1 MARTVPRPVIR
12 ILFAFVL
19 VVCAAGGVGAQGRA
33 VLRGKVVEQATGS
46 AVPAARVVVD
56 DRYVAEADWAGRF
69 LLEELDPGE
78 HLVRVERLG
87 YAPSEILA
95 TFGDSLY
102 LIVELREREQE
113 LPVIIVKGKSRSPL
127 VVPERMRPFYRR
139 RDHGPGGGR
148 LLDRDELEELG
159 SPTLVDL
166 LRRLPGTRIIHA
178 GAAMEDYLA
187 TGGAPG
193 PHALTH
199 APQPCYAQIFV
210 NGSRMFAQ
218 GHGTPP
224 NLNLFDVNDLEAV
237 EYYSQPSSTP
247 VEFRTLDSD
256 CGTLV
261 LWTRLER

>member
-1 MARTVPRPVIR
+1 MIA
-12 ILFAFVL
+12 LL
-19 VVCAAGGVGAQGRA
+19 CAAPAGAQGRA
-33 VLRGKVVEQATGS
+33 VLRGKVVEQATGV
-46 AVPAARVVVD
+46 AVQAARVVVD
-56 DRYVAEADWAGRF
+56 ERYVAEADWAGRF
-69 LLEELDPGE
+69 VVDELDPGD

-102 LIVELREREQE
+102 LVVELRERVEE
-113 LPVIIVKGKSRSPL
+113 LPGVIATSKVRSPAL
-127 VVPERMRPFYRR
+127 IPERMKPFYRR

-148 LLDRDELEELG
+148 FIDRDGLEQIG
-159 SPTLVDL
+159 SPTLVDV

-210 NGSRMFAQ
+210 NGLRMFAQ

-224 NLNLFDVNDLEAV
+224 DLNLFNVNDIEAL
-237 EYYSQPSSTP
+237 EYYAQPSATP

>member
-1 MARTVPRPVIR
+1 MVLIHARI
-12 ILFAFVL
+12 AFRL
-19 VVCAAGGVGAQGRA
+19 ALALIALVCAVPVGAQGRA

-46 AVPAARVVVD
+46 AVAAARVVVD
-56 DRYVAEADWAGRF
+56 ERFVTEADWAGHF
-69 LLEELDPGE
+69 VLDELAPGE

-102 LIVELREREQE
+102 LIVEMRERVQV
-113 LPVIIVKGKSRSPL
+113 LPGVIVTTKARSPAL
-127 VVPERMRPFYRR
+127 APERMKPFYRR

-148 LLDRDELEELG
+148 LLDRDDLEQLG
-159 SPTLVDL
+159 SPTLVDV

-187 TGGAPG
+187 TGEAPG
-193 PHALTH
+193 PQALTH

-210 NGSRMFAQ
+210 DGQRMFAQ

-224 NLNLFDVNDLEAV
+224 NLNLFNVDDLEGI